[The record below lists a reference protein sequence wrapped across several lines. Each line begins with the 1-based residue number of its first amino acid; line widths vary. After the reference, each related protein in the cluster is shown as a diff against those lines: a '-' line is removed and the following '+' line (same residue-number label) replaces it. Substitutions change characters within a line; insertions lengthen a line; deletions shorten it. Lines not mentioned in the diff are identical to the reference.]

1 MTVHLPLSSI
11 EIASIEKLVELAV
24 VLPAQKAIE
33 AVGTLRALF
42 QMLQDFVWETAIT
55 SVEGVLALGAFNLLV
70 SFSLAMW
77 VAPAVRNANI
87 LQGMFHLKTAG
98 LRYCGAARDFVF
110 GPQAIIAQL
119 PAALPPGEKL

>member
-1 MTVHLPLSSI
+1 MTVLLPTSTI

-24 VLPAQKAIE
+24 VLPAQTAIE
-33 AVGTLRALF
+33 AVGTIRAMF

-77 VAPAVRNANI
+77 VAPAVRTANI
-87 LQGMFHLKTAG
+87 LQAMLYLKTAS
-98 LRYCGAARDFVF
+98 LRYYGAAHASIF

-119 PAALPPGEKL
+119 PAALPPKEKS